1 MIRLVLAILAG
12 KFTAFL
18 IRTFTQSGGSAAPGL
33 VALYID
39 PQLIRKFAKQIPQN
53 IVVTGT
59 NGKTTTSAMIANILV
74 HREVSILHNGTGS
87 NLSRG
92 VASKLLSKSSIF
104 GKITNVALGV
114 WEADEAAFVDIISQ
128 VKPEHIVILNI
139 FRDQL
144 DRYGEINTIINKWM
158 KALEKATWSKTVY
171 LNGDDGH
178 LENFKKYSNTQIQ
191 TFGIAQSPVHFEKK
205 SSRVNFDIKAQIL
218 STDIDGTEI
227 VFGHKG
233 FGQKTLLPIIGI
245 YNVYNFLPAYLV
257 ARELEFSVED
267 ILGSLSSFKPAFGR
281 MEKVLLNNRHGL
293 IALIK
298 NPAGTTQVLET
309 INPMIRK
316 EDVLVIILNDNIAD
330 GTDVSWIW
338 DAHFE
343 KILENF
349 SEIFVT
355 GTRRYDMAL
364 RLVYAGIKKE
374 NVNIYDNLEKT
385 MSKLS
390 NRPNSGRVFI
400 LPTYT
405 ALLELQEYLTE
416 NGYKDEQWHK
426 EVDL

>member
-12 KFTAFL
+12 KFTTFL

-33 VALYID
+33 IALFID
-39 PQLIRKFAKQIPQN
+39 PQLIRKLAKQIPQN
-53 IVVTGT
+53 IVITGT
-59 NGKTTTSAMIANILV
+59 NGKTTTSAMISHILTQTQEPV
-74 HREVSILHNGTGS
+74 LHNGTGS

-92 VASKLLSKSSIF
+92 VASKLLSKSSIL
-104 GKITNVALGV
+104 GKITNVAIGV
-114 WEADEAAFVDIISQ
+114 WEADEAAFFDIISQ

-144 DRYGEINTIINKWM
+144 DRYGEINTIIEKWR
-158 KALEKATWSKTVY
+158 KALEKATWSKTLY
-171 LNGDDGH
+171 LNGDDGY
-178 LENFKKYSNTQIQ
+178 LEKLKKFSNTKIQ
-191 TFGIAQSPVHFEKK
+191 TFGIAQSPVHFEQK
-205 SSRVNFDIKAQIL
+205 STRIYFEIKAQIL
-218 STDIDGTEI
+218 SADIDGAEI

-233 FGQKTLLPIIGI
+233 VGQKTILPIIGV
-245 YNVYNFLPAYLV
+245 YNVYNFLAAYLV
-257 ARELEFSVED
+257 ASELAIPLEN
-267 ILGSLSSFKPAFGR
+267 IINSLSSFKPAFGR
-281 MEKVLLNNRHGL
+281 MEKVLLHNKHGL

-309 INPMIRK
+309 IKPMIRK
-316 EDVLVIILNDNIAD
+316 EDTLVIILNDNIAD

-343 KILENF
+343 KILESF
-349 SEIFVT
+349 PEVFVT

-374 NVNIYDNLEKT
+374 RVNIYDNLEKT
-385 MSKLS
+385 MNKLS
-390 NRPNSGRVFI
+390 NQSNSGRVFI

-426 EVDL
+426 EANL